1 MFSKAIQKVSKSI
14 FPIFHYGP
22 QSSGVLGTGFF
33 IDERGYFMTAAHVL
47 NALPPGS
54 RLGYLGNIPNKSFT
68 NQVMIDISTIANDV
82 DKDLAIGRVDSEI
95 LDPLFFAEEDAV
107 IGQSISLCGYP
118 LPMIQSQ
125 KQVHPVSKAVNMRMD
140 VSRVRQYWQPTI
152 KMDKLKPNFILNKKF
167 SSFLTQHAALP
178 GMSGGPIFNIDAEV
192 VGVTSAVWPRKVPLD
207 SKRHISIENGVGVD
221 LEEVKRFAEE
231 HLGLGSLMA

>member
-1 MFSKAIQKVSKSI
+1 MFSKAIQQVSKSI

-22 QSSGVLGTGFF
+22 QNSGVLGTGFF
-33 IDERGYFMTAAHVL
+33 IDSRGYFMTAAHVL
-47 NALPPGS
+47 NALPQGS
-54 RLGYLGNIPNKSFT
+54 KLGYLGNIPNKNFK
-68 NQVMIDISTIANDV
+68 NQGMIDITTIANNV
-82 DKDLAIGRVDSEI
+82 DKDLAIGQVDSKI
-95 LDPLFFAEEDAV
+95 LEPLLFAEHNAV

-152 KMDKLKPNFILNKKF
+152 KMDSLKPNFILNKKF
-167 SSFLTQHAALP
+167 YSFLTQHAALP
-178 GMSGGPIFNIDAEV
+178 GMSGGPIFNLDAEV
-192 VGVTSAVWPRKVPLD
+192 VGVTSAVWPRKVPLP
-207 SKRHISIENGVGVD
+207 SRQHISIENGIGVD
-221 LEEVKRFAEE
+221 LAEVKNFAEE